1 MRQRQ
6 IQLVRQGEAR
16 ADRKAARGTS
26 VLDKG
31 HGWEI
36 GSAKLEDRAY
46 DCLLLG
52 SATKGAAQS
61 QYKSSLQD

>member
-16 ADRKAARGTS
+16 AVRKAARGTS

-36 GSAKLEDRAY
+36 GSAKL
-46 DCLLLG
+46 
-52 SATKGAAQS
+52 SVKG
-61 QYKSSLQD
+61 